1 MIEKFVGLNC
11 DKAKP
16 QGWKLKVI
24 LLRNWGTFLALK
36 QKYCNKM
43 KTSIFDKLHIELH

>member
-24 LLRNWGTFLALK
+24 LLRNWGTFFSFETEVL
-36 QKYCNKM
+36 QQN
-43 KTSIFDKLHIELH
+43 EN